1 MLDTDIQKELKMIN
15 AALEKLDLKGG
26 TMAFIVSVVVGLFA
40 FYEKDSAT
48 EHSDIND
55 KRLDDKIESVEY
67 KVNLLEQSNQNVIIN
82 KTRIEDNSEDIKE
95 LKKEIRDGF
104 DKIDDKL
111 DKLVK
116 KSSIQ

>member
-55 KRLDDKIESVEY
+55 KRLEDKIESVEY
-67 KVNLLEQSNQNVIIN
+67 KVNLLEQSNQSNVV
-82 KTRIEDNSEDIKE
+82 TRTMTERNTEDIKGINSM
-95 LKKEIRDGF
+95 LI
-104 DKIDDKL
+104 KIDDKI
-111 DKLVK
+111 DKLIEAK
-116 KSSIQ
+116 

>member
-1 MLDTDIQKELKMIN
+1 MVDSELKNEIKMIN
-15 AALEKLDLKGG
+15 TALEKLDLKGG

-48 EHSDIND
+48 EHSDMND
-55 KRLDDKIESVEY
+55 MRLEDKIESVEY
-67 KVNLLEQSNQNVIIN
+67 KVNLLEQNGQNVLIN

-116 KSSIQ
+116 VSTP